1 MKLNFLII
9 FVCSSTE
16 GFRFPRLS
24 SFKPSS
30 FKPPSFKPPSFKPP
44 AVKLPSFK
52 LPSFKGGQSGG
63 LDTFLNGANLVATLG
78 LIGVEAIGMTEADR
92 LQDEAMKN
100 QAKLQQAQF
109 DHDKNMAANKQAA
122 EDLGAPNI
130 CIECY
135 EELEKIQN
143 VIVAEA
149 KNFCSQFAQVPGWYD
164 AEEQTCTDETWN
176 LFFEKKAVEIFQG
189 FGGKNNKCLKA
200 KSAYL
205 IELKNNP
212 ECAVVDDKTLR
223 CIFDR
228 YHQLE
233 ETKNSC
239 Y

>member
-1 MKLNFLII
+1 MGVTIKKLFQGFNKMKLNFLII
-9 FVCSSTE
+9 FVCSFAE

-24 SFKPSS
+24 SFKP
-30 FKPPSFKPPSFKPP
+30 PSFKPPRFRPP
-44 AVKLPSFK
+44 AVKLPSVKLPSVK

-135 EELEKIQN
+135 EELEKYKTSLWLRPKIFVPN
-143 VIVAEA
+143 LL
-149 KNFCSQFAQVPGWYD
+149 KFQVGM
-164 AEEQTCTDETWN
+164 
-176 LFFEKKAVEIFQG
+176 
-189 FGGKNNKCLKA
+189 
-200 KSAYL
+200 
-205 IELKNNP
+205 
-212 ECAVVDDKTLR
+212 TLR
-223 CIFDR
+223 SRHVLMKPGTFSLKR
-228 YHQLE
+228 RLLRFFKVLE
-233 ETKNSC
+233 ERITNA
-239 Y
+239 